1 MTLLPVLA
9 CLALA
14 AGLAQLCTGHL
25 GALVGFSMVQGV
37 AVVLALAAGG
47 WFLAASIVL
56 VLSVVLLLLLFVW
69 MPMPHAGPAGTGSR
83 GWGLA
88 LGAVGAALAA
98 QIPVVGLP
106 FAVLLVGLVA
116 VGTRPA
122 PGARVLGVLAM
133 QHGIVLAAC
142 LQGES
147 DGATI
152 LVAALPIVP
161 ILLVASLARPRPWPG
176 EGASP

>member
-56 VLSVVLLLLLFVW
+56 VLSVVLLPLAFAR
-69 MPMPHAGPAGTGSR
+69 MPTLHAARNGTGSR

-88 LGAVGAALAA
+88 LAAAGAALAA

-116 VGTRPA
+116 VGTRPDA
-122 PGARVLGVLAM
+122 GVRVLGVLAM

-161 ILLVASLARPRPWPG
+161 IIMVASMARPWPG